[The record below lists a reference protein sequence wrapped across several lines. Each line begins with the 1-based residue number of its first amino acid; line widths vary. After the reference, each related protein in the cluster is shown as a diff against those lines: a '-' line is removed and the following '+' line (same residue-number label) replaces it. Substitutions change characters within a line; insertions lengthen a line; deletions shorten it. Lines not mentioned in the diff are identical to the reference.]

1 MVGRPRKNKSIIST
15 NSTIERY
22 FEVYSLF
29 QEKPYT
35 IEEISNKTGI
45 KKKAVYRIKDNLL
58 ALKKIKP
65 IANKYADVNYFPLE
79 EEIEEWLKKHFKEK
93 FPPVALQIK
102 YWDQIAIALR
112 RSNNEEFEAA
122 FKRVCEKHN
131 IPLVPSFNP
140 HNS

>member
-1 MVGRPRKNKSIIST
+1 MVGRPRKNKEIIST

-22 FEVYSLF
+22 FKVYSLF

-45 KKKAVYRIKDNLL
+45 EKKAVYRIKDNLL

-65 IANKYADVNYFPLE
+65 IANKYADVNYRPLE
-79 EEIEEWLKKHFKEK
+79 EEMEAWLRKHLKEK
-93 FPPVALQIK
+93 FPPIALPFK
-102 YWDQIAIALR
+102 YADRLAIALR

-140 HNS
+140 YSS